1 MNCSQQ
7 LHCLQS
13 RLLRRSN
20 RKTALLAAT
29 TLVFTSRC
37 SSSTA
42 FVSAPANQREI
53 KSSICESD
61 PSTAASLSI
70 ELTSSMENAQN
81 LQIQWA
87 GGRDVWPKIPT
98 ENGFVS
104 IQTKLK
110 EPDSEELPRSATDW
124 PKIVEESTLFGFGAY
139 NPRGKTLSDAINR
152 NQHVLLQKDIEQ
164 YLENIPQSV
173 ATYWEGASIWENS
186 SSEKGFILAF
196 REEKE
201 RGLELSIDL
210 ARSYNQGAIYQ
221 FSMREDG
228 RLIRDTIAVL
238 DKGTD
243 ATVEVVIDFS
253 VDLSPFL

>member
-1 MNCSQQ
+1 
-7 LHCLQS
+7 
-13 RLLRRSN
+13 
-20 RKTALLAAT
+20 
-29 TLVFTSRC
+29 
-37 SSSTA
+37 
-42 FVSAPANQREI
+42 
-53 KSSICESD
+53 
-61 PSTAASLSI
+61 
-70 ELTSSMENAQN
+70 
-81 LQIQWA
+81 
-87 GGRDVWPKIPT
+87 
-98 ENGFVS
+98 
-104 IQTKLK
+104 
-110 EPDSEELPRSATDW
+110 
-124 PKIVEESTLFGFGAY
+124 LFGFGAY

-186 SSEKGFILAF
+186 SSEKGFVLAF